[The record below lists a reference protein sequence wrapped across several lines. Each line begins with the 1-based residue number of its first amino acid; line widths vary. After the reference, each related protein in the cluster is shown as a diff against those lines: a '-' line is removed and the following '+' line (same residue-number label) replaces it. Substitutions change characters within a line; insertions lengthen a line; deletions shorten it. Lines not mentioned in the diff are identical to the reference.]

1 MPLAIILVLLGLAAL
16 AVVAVRISRARR
28 RGSPAPTALPGER
41 QLAWLGALI
50 DDSVG
55 MWAVRRLL
63 GRSDDDPADEPP
75 APERPKWTPLDRRAV
90 LLGDRPWADAP
101 ARQRGIADPMA
112 TSQAISRRVTR
123 VGLIGD
129 TGATGRAGHTP
140 GYDRLPHAR
149 PRADPRGRLG
159 RDAALVL
166 LVLSVGGIVVLTVQP
181 AGFLG
186 GVAPATGSPEGS
198 LPLVDIGA
206 VDEPGQSPTAEPART
221 AAPAPSPTASPT
233 PSPALVATPA
243 TAPRPTQR
251 PTPGPTPR
259 VTPTPTPTRAP
270 TPRPTPTPTPT
281 PATPVARITSVR
293 DLTCT
298 TSGGSERWTFSGAT
312 SLHAVSYSWTFIGGS
327 QRIAGSTEVVVT
339 RDFSGSVSG
348 TVYTI
353 ILSVKN
359 SSGASDNATMEIT
372 VGCP

>member
-1 MPLAIILVLLGLAAL
+1 MPLAIVLVLLGLAAL
-16 AVVAVRISRARR
+16 AVVAVRVSRARR
-28 RGSPAPTALPGER
+28 RGSPARTALPGER

-63 GRSDDDPADEPP
+63 GRSDDDPADPADEPP
-75 APERPKWTPLDRRAV
+75 APERPEWTPLDRRAV
-90 LLGDRPWADAP
+90 LLGERPWADAP

-112 TSQAISRRVTR
+112 TSHAISRRMTR
-123 VGLIGD
+123 VGLIGE
-129 TGATGRAGHTP
+129 TGESGRAGHTS
-140 GYDRLPHAR
+140 GRDRLRHAR

-166 LVLSVGGIVVLTVQP
+166 LVLSVAAIVVLTIQS

-186 GVAPATGSPEGS
+186 GVASATGSPEGS

-206 VDEPGQSPTAEPART
+206 VDEPSRSPTAEPAQAT
-221 AAPAPSPTASPT
+221 APPPSPT
-233 PSPALVATPA
+233 PSPALMATP
-243 TAPRPTQR
+243 TPTPRPTQR

-259 VTPTPTPTRAP
+259 VTPTPTRAP
-270 TPRPTPTPTPT
+270 TPRPTATPTPT
-281 PATPVARITSVR
+281 PAPPVARITSVR
-293 DLTCT
+293 DLPCT
-298 TSGGSERWTFSGAT
+298 TSGGSERWTFTGAT

-327 QRIAGSTEVVVT
+327 HRIAGSTEVVVT
-339 RDFSGSVSG
+339 RDFPGSAVG

-353 ILSVKN
+353 MLAVKN
-359 SSGASDNATMEIT
+359 SAGASDNASMEIT